1 MEVANRIHIEHLL
14 VMCNNTKP
22 DAKTIAMTLQ
32 QHSDN
37 GDNDNVTT
45 LFSDHPNQYN
55 AKKAIKIIIS

>member
-1 MEVANRIHIEHLL
+1 
-14 VMCNNTKP
+14 MCNNTKP

-45 LFSDHPNQYN
+45 LFSDHPDQYN
-55 AKKAIKIIIS
+55 AKKGYKNNNFLKLFYLM